1 MDSELLEIYTGWF
14 VRIFALQLYTI
25 YLVSAQF
32 PCCSNRIL
40 SVRNFRTRPLV
51 APSCVLLPVTLNAT
65 LLGVLLLI
73 SSAAADK
80 W

>member
-14 VRIFALQLYTI
+14 VRIFALQLCTFF
-25 YLVSAQF
+25 LSVV
-32 PCCSNRIL
+32 SNRIL
-40 SVRNFRTRPLV
+40 SVRKFRTRPLV